1 MATLNE
7 FELTILYI
15 VVSALLSGLLGV
27 LISNWDHKRNEIKR
41 MKLRVLQQLMGNRY
55 AVNGKAFLEA
65 LNQVAV
71 VFHDSKEVITAL
83 KSVHE
88 DVMSAQRSRDLSNQK
103 LLELFKAMFKHLD
116 IKTEPLTD
124 NFFLTAF
131 IPTESQ
137 GS

>member
-1 MATLNE
+1 MAILNE
-7 FELTILYI
+7 FESTILYV

-27 LISNWDHKRNEIKR
+27 LISDWNHKRNEIKR

-55 AVNGKAFLEA
+55 AVNGRAFLEA
-65 LNQVAV
+65 MNQVAV

-83 KSVHE
+83 RSVHE
-88 DVMSAQRSRDLSNQK
+88 DVMSPNRSAELSRQK
-103 LLELFKAMFKHLD
+103 LLVLFKAMFKHLD

-131 IPTESQ
+131 MPTE
-137 GS
+137 